1 MSITTLENSRIVIIG
16 GSSGIG
22 LATAKQVIEQGAHV
36 IIAGR
41 SEEKL
46 KVAKKLINSNH
57 LQTYILDNQNKEQLQ
72 IFFKTVGNFD
82 HLFTPGASYT
92 LGPITSTEE
101 IAESSFIGKFWP
113 QYYAVKYAIPFLSN
127 SGSIVLMSGAFSQRP
142 LKGAPAYGACNG
154 AIESLGKA
162 LAVELAPIRV
172 NVVSPGTIQKENE
185 QNENEQNENR
195 LVAYEAYKS
204 LSLVQR
210 AGYNDEIAHTVLYLM
225 QNSFTTGN
233 VLFPDGGYTYH

>member
-1 MSITTLENSRIVIIG
+1 MSITTLKDNRIVIIG

-22 LATAKQVIEQGAHV
+22 LATAKQAIEQGAHV

-41 SEEKL
+41 SKEKL
-46 KVAKKLINSNH
+46 MIAQEIISNNR
-57 LQTYILDNQNKEQLQ
+57 LQTYVLDNQDKNQLED
-72 IFFKTVGNFD
+72 FFKKLGNFD

-92 LGPITSTEE
+92 LGPITATDD

-113 QYYAVKYAIPFLSN
+113 QYYAVKYAIPFLSD

-162 LAVELAPIRV
+162 LAVEIAPIRV
-172 NVVSPGTIQKENE
+172 NVVSPGTIRR
-185 QNENEQNENR
+185 ENEQNENR
-195 LVAYEAYKS
+195 LTAYEAYKS
-204 LSLVQR
+204 LSLLNR
-210 AGYNDEIAHTVLYLM
+210 PGHNDEIAHTVLYLM

>member
-1 MSITTLENSRIVIIG
+1 MSFTTLKDKRIVIIG

-22 LATAKQVIEQGAHV
+22 LTTATQAIEQGAHV

-46 KVAKKLINSNH
+46 KAAQELINNNH
-57 LQTYILDNQNKEQLQ
+57 LQTYVLDNQNKEQLQ
-72 IFFKTVGNFD
+72 DFFKDIGKFN

-92 LGPITSTEE
+92 LGPITATEE
-101 IAESSFIGKFWP
+101 VAESSFIGKFWP

-154 AIESLGKA
+154 AIEGLGKA

-172 NVVSPGTIQKENE
+172 NVVSPGTIRRENE
-185 QNENEQNENR
+185 QNEKR
-195 LVAYEAYKS
+195 LAAYEDYKS

-210 AGYNDEIAHTVLYLM
+210 PGHNDEIAHTVLYLM
-225 QNSFTTGN
+225 QNGFTTAS

>member
-1 MSITTLENSRIVIIG
+1 MSFTSLKDKQIVIIG

-22 LATAKQVIEQGAHV
+22 LATATDAIKQGAHV

-57 LQTYILDNQNKEQLQ
+57 LQTYELDNQNKEQLQ
-72 IFFKTVGNFD
+72 NFFKKIGNFD

-92 LGPITSTEE
+92 LGPITATDD

-172 NVVSPGTIQKENE
+172 NVVSPGTIRRENE
-185 QNENEQNENR
+185 ENEKR
-195 LVAYEAYKS
+195 LAAYEAYKS
-204 LSLVQR
+204 HSLVKR
-210 AGYNDEIAHTVLYLM
+210 PGHNDEIAHTVLYLM

>member
-1 MSITTLENSRIVIIG
+1 MSITVLKDKHIVIIG

-22 LATAKQVIEQGAHV
+22 LATAKQAIEQGAHV

-46 KVAKKLINSNH
+46 KAAQEYINNNR
-57 LQTYILDNQNKEQLQ
+57 LQTYVLDNRNKKQLQ
-72 IFFKTVGNFD
+72 DFFKKIGDFD

-92 LGPITSTEE
+92 LGPITTTDE

-113 QYYAVKYAIPFLSN
+113 QYYAVKFALPFLSN

-172 NVVSPGTIQKENE
+172 NVVSPGTIRRENE
-185 QNENEQNENR
+185 QNEKR
-195 LVAYEAYKS
+195 LAAYEDYKS

-210 AGYNDEIAHTVLYLM
+210 PGYNDEIAHTVLYLM
-225 QNSFTTGN
+225 QNGFTTGN

>member
-1 MSITTLENSRIVIIG
+1 MSITTLKGSRIVIIG

-22 LATAKQVIEQGAHV
+22 FATAEQAIEQGAHV

-41 SEEKL
+41 SKEKL
-46 KVAKKLINSNH
+46 MVAQEVINNKH
-57 LQTYILDNQNKEQLQ
+57 LQTFVLDNQDTNQLQ
-72 IFFKTVGNFD
+72 DFFKKVGDFD

-92 LGPITSTEE
+92 LGPITATND

-172 NVVSPGTIQKENE
+172 NVVSPGTIRREH
-185 QNENEQNENR
+185 EQNENR
-195 LVAYEAYKS
+195 LTAYEAYKS
-204 LSLVQR
+204 LSLVKR
-210 AGYNDEIAHTVLYLM
+210 PGYNDEIAHTVLYLM

>member
-1 MSITTLENSRIVIIG
+1 MSITTLKGSRIVIIG

-22 LATAKQVIEQGAHV
+22 FATAEQAIEQGAHV

-41 SEEKL
+41 SKEKL
-46 KVAKKLINSNH
+46 MVAQEVINNNH
-57 LQTYILDNQNKEQLQ
+57 LQTFVLDNQDTNQLQ
-72 IFFKTVGNFD
+72 DFFKKVGNFD

-92 LGPITSTEE
+92 LGPITATND

-172 NVVSPGTIQKENE
+172 NVVSPGTIRREH
-185 QNENEQNENR
+185 EQNENR
-195 LVAYEAYKS
+195 LTAYEAYKS
-204 LSLVQR
+204 LSLVKR
-210 AGYNDEIAHTVLYLM
+210 PGHNDEIAHTVLYLI

>member
-1 MSITTLENSRIVIIG
+1 MSITTLKDNRIVIIG

-22 LATAKQVIEQGAHV
+22 LATAKQAIEQGAHV

-41 SEEKL
+41 SKEKL
-46 KVAKKLINSNH
+46 MIAQEIISNNR
-57 LQTYILDNQNKEQLQ
+57 LQTYVLDNQDKNQLED
-72 IFFKTVGNFD
+72 FFKKLGNFD

-92 LGPITSTEE
+92 LGPITATDD

-113 QYYAVKYAIPFLSN
+113 QYYAVKYAVPFLSN
-127 SGSIVLMSGAFSQRP
+127 TGSIVLMSGAFSQRP

-162 LAVELAPIRV
+162 LAVELAPIRI
-172 NVVSPGTIQKENE
+172 NVVSPGTIQR
-185 QNENEQNENR
+185 ENEQNENR
-195 LVAYEAYKS
+195 LVAYESYKS

>member
-1 MSITTLENSRIVIIG
+1 MSFTTLKDKRIVIIG

-22 LATAKQVIEQGAHV
+22 LATATQAIEQGAHV

-46 KVAKKLINSNH
+46 KAAQELINNNH
-57 LQTYILDNQNKEQLQ
+57 LQTFVLDNQNKEQLQ
-72 IFFKTVGNFD
+72 DFFKDIGKFN

-92 LGPITSTEE
+92 LGPITATEE
-101 IAESSFIGKFWP
+101 VAESSFIGKFWP

-127 SGSIVLMSGAFSQRP
+127 SGSIVLMSGSFSQRP

-172 NVVSPGTIQKENE
+172 NVVSPGTIRRENE
-185 QNENEQNENR
+185 QNEKR
-195 LVAYEAYKS
+195 LAAYEDYKS

-210 AGYNDEIAHTVLYLM
+210 PGHNDEIAHTVLYLM
-225 QNSFTTGN
+225 QNGFTTAS

>member
-1 MSITTLENSRIVIIG
+1 MSFTSLKDKQIVIIG

-22 LATAKQVIEQGAHV
+22 LATATEAIKQGAHV

-57 LQTYILDNQNKEQLQ
+57 LQTYVLDNQNKEQLQ
-72 IFFKTVGNFD
+72 NFFEKIGNFD

-92 LGPITSTEE
+92 LGPITATDD

-172 NVVSPGTIQKENE
+172 NVVSPGTIQRENE
-185 QNENEQNENR
+185 QKENR
-195 LVAYEAYKS
+195 LAAYESYKS
-204 LSLVQR
+204 LSLVKR
-210 AGYNDEIAHTVLYLM
+210 PGHNNEIAHTVLYLM

>member
-1 MSITTLENSRIVIIG
+1 MSITTLKGSRIVIIG

-22 LATAKQVIEQGAHV
+22 FATAEQAIEQGAHV

-41 SEEKL
+41 SKEKL
-46 KVAKKLINSNH
+46 MVAQEVINNNH
-57 LQTYILDNQNKEQLQ
+57 LQTYVLDNQDTNQLQ
-72 IFFKTVGNFD
+72 DFFKKVGNFD
-82 HLFTPGASYT
+82 HLFTPRASYT
-92 LGPITSTEE
+92 LGPITATND

-172 NVVSPGTIQKENE
+172 NVVSPGTIRREH
-185 QNENEQNENR
+185 EQNENR
-195 LVAYEAYKS
+195 LTAYEAYKS
-204 LSLVQR
+204 LSLVKR
-210 AGYNDEIAHTVLYLM
+210 PGHNDEIAHTVLYLM
-225 QNSFTTGN
+225 QNSFTTDN
-233 VLFPDGGYTYH
+233 VLFPDGQYTYH

>member
-1 MSITTLENSRIVIIG
+1 MSITTLKGSCIVIIG

-22 LATAKQVIEQGAHV
+22 FTTAEQAIEQGAHV

-41 SEEKL
+41 SKEKL
-46 KVAKKLINSNH
+46 MVAQEVINNNH
-57 LQTYILDNQNKEQLQ
+57 LQTYVLDNQDTNQLQ
-72 IFFKTVGNFD
+72 DFFKKVENFD

-92 LGPITSTEE
+92 LGPITATND

-172 NVVSPGTIQKENE
+172 NVVSPGTIRREH
-185 QNENEQNENR
+185 EQNENR
-195 LVAYEAYKS
+195 LTAYEAYKS
-204 LSLVQR
+204 LSLVKR
-210 AGYNDEIAHTVLYLM
+210 PGHNDEIAHTVLYLM

>member
-1 MSITTLENSRIVIIG
+1 MSFTTLKDKQIVIIG

-22 LATAKQVIEQGAHV
+22 LATATQAIEQGAHV

-46 KVAKKLINSNH
+46 KAAQELINNNH
-57 LQTYILDNQNKEQLQ
+57 LQTFVLDNQNKEQLQ
-72 IFFKTVGNFD
+72 DFFKDIGKFN

-92 LGPITSTEE
+92 LGPITATEE
-101 IAESSFIGKFWP
+101 VAESSFIGKFWP

-172 NVVSPGTIQKENE
+172 NVVSPGTIRRENE
-185 QNENEQNENR
+185 QNEKR
-195 LVAYEAYKS
+195 LAAYEDYKS

-210 AGYNDEIAHTVLYLM
+210 AGHNDEIAHTVLYLM
-225 QNSFTTGN
+225 QNGFTTAS

>member
-1 MSITTLENSRIVIIG
+1 MSITTLKGSRIVIIG

-22 LATAKQVIEQGAHV
+22 FATAKQAIEQGAHV

-41 SEEKL
+41 SKEKL
-46 KVAKKLINSNH
+46 RIAQEIISNNH
-57 LQTYILDNQNKEQLQ
+57 LQTYVLDNQDKNQLED
-72 IFFKTVGNFD
+72 FFKKLGNFD

-92 LGPITSTEE
+92 LGPITATDD

-113 QYYAVKYAIPFLSN
+113 QYYAVKYAIPFLSD

-154 AIESLGKA
+154 AIGSLGKA
-162 LAVELAPIRV
+162 LAVEIAPIRV
-172 NVVSPGTIQKENE
+172 NVVSPGTIRR
-185 QNENEQNENR
+185 ENEQNENR
-195 LVAYEAYKS
+195 LAAYEAYKS
-204 LSLVQR
+204 LSLVKR
-210 AGYNDEIAHTVLYLM
+210 PGHIDEIAHTVLYLM

>member
-1 MSITTLENSRIVIIG
+1 MSITVLKDKHIVIIG

-22 LATAKQVIEQGAHV
+22 LATAKQAIEQGAHV

-41 SEEKL
+41 SEVKL
-46 KVAKKLINSNH
+46 KAARELINNNN
-57 LQTYILDNQNKEQLQ
+57 LQTYIVDNQNKKQLQ
-72 IFFKTVGNFD
+72 DFFKKVGNFD

-92 LGPITSTEE
+92 LGAITATDE
-101 IAESSFIGKFWP
+101 IAESSFTGKFWP

-127 SGSIVLMSGAFSQRP
+127 FGSVVLMSGAFSQRP

-172 NVVSPGTIQKENE
+172 NVVSPGTIQR
-185 QNENEQNENR
+185 ENEQNENR
-195 LVAYEAYKS
+195 LAAYEVYKS

-210 AGYNDEIAHTVLYLM
+210 PGHNDEIAHTVLYLM

-233 VLFPDGGYTYH
+233 VLFPDGGYTYY

>member
-1 MSITTLENSRIVIIG
+1 MSIPVLKDKHIVIIG

-22 LATAKQVIEQGAHV
+22 LATAKQALEQGAHV

-46 KVAKKLINSNH
+46 KAAREIINNNH
-57 LQTYILDNQNKEQLQ
+57 LQTYVLDNQNEEQLQ
-72 IFFKTVGNFD
+72 DFFKKVGNFN

-92 LGPITSTEE
+92 LGSITATDD

-172 NVVSPGTIQKENE
+172 NVVSPGTIRRENE
-185 QNENEQNENR
+185 QNEKR
-195 LVAYEAYKS
+195 LAAYEDYKS

-210 AGYNDEIAHTVLYLM
+210 PGYNDEIAHTVLYLM
-225 QNSFTTGN
+225 QNGFTTGN

>member
-1 MSITTLENSRIVIIG
+1 MSITTLKGSRIVIIG

-22 LATAKQVIEQGAHV
+22 LATAKQTIEQGAHV
-36 IIAGR
+36 IIAAR
-41 SEEKL
+41 SEERL
-46 KVAKKLINSNH
+46 NNVREVLNNNR
-57 LQTYILDNQNKEQLQ
+57 LQTYVLDNQNKEQLKH
-72 IFFKTVGNFD
+72 FFKTVGVFD

-92 LGPITSTEE
+92 LGPITATDN

-113 QYYAVKYAIPFLSN
+113 QYYAVKYAVPFLSN
-127 SGSIVLMSGAFSQRP
+127 TGSIVLMSGAFSQRP

-172 NVVSPGTIQKENE
+172 NVVSPGTIQR
-185 QNENEQNENR
+185 ENEQNENR
-195 LVAYEAYKS
+195 LAAYEAFKS

>member
-1 MSITTLENSRIVIIG
+1 MSFTALKNKRIVIIG

-22 LATAKQVIEQGAHV
+22 LATAKQAIEQGAHV

-41 SEEKL
+41 SEGKL
-46 KVAKKLINSNH
+46 KDARELINNNR
-57 LQTYILDNQNKEQLQ
+57 LQTYVLDNQNKNQLQ
-72 IFFKTVGNFD
+72 DFFKEVGNFD

-92 LGPITSTEE
+92 LGPITATDE

-113 QYYAVKYAIPFLSN
+113 QYYAVKYALPFLSN

-142 LKGAPAYGACNG
+142 LKGGAAYGACNG

-172 NVVSPGTIQKENE
+172 NVVSPGAIQRENE
-185 QNENEQNENR
+185 QNEKR
-195 LVAYEAYKS
+195 LAAYEGYKS

-210 AGYNDEIAHTVLYLM
+210 AGCNDEIAHTVMYLM

>member
-1 MSITTLENSRIVIIG
+1 MSFTSLKDKQIVIIG

-22 LATAKQVIEQGAHV
+22 LATATEAIKQGTHV

-57 LQTYILDNQNKEQLQ
+57 LQTYVLDNQNKEQLQ
-72 IFFKTVGNFD
+72 NFFEKIGNFD

-92 LGPITSTEE
+92 LGPITATDD

-172 NVVSPGTIQKENE
+172 NVVSPGTIQRENE
-185 QNENEQNENR
+185 QKENR
-195 LVAYEAYKS
+195 LAAYESYKS
-204 LSLVQR
+204 LSLVKR
-210 AGYNDEIAHTVLYLM
+210 PGHNNEIAHTVLYLM

>member
-1 MSITTLENSRIVIIG
+1 MSFTSLKDKQIIIIG

-22 LATAKQVIEQGAHV
+22 LATAKQAIEQGAHV
-36 IIAGR
+36 LIAGR
-41 SEEKL
+41 SE
-46 KVAKKLINSNH
+46 KKLRNAREVINSNR
-57 LQTYILDNQNKEQLQ
+57 LQTYVLDNQNKEYLQ
-72 IFFKTVGNFD
+72 NFFKKVENFD

-92 LGPITSTEE
+92 LGPITATDD

-113 QYYAVKYAIPFLSN
+113 QYYAVKYAIPFLSK

-172 NVVSPGTIQKENE
+172 NVVSPGTIRR
-185 QNENEQNENR
+185 ENEQNENR
-195 LVAYEAYKS
+195 LAAYEAYQY

>member
-1 MSITTLENSRIVIIG
+1 MSITTLKGSRIVIIG

-22 LATAKQVIEQGAHV
+22 FATAKQAIEQGAHV

-41 SEEKL
+41 SKEKL
-46 KVAKKLINSNH
+46 RIAQEIISNNH
-57 LQTYILDNQNKEQLQ
+57 LQTYVLDNQDKNQLED
-72 IFFKTVGNFD
+72 FFKKVGNFD

-92 LGPITSTEE
+92 LGPITATDD

-113 QYYAVKYAIPFLSN
+113 QYYAVKYAIPFLSD

-162 LAVELAPIRV
+162 LAVEIAPIRV
-172 NVVSPGTIQKENE
+172 NIVSPGTLRR
-185 QNENEQNENR
+185 ENEQNENR
-195 LVAYEAYKS
+195 LAAYEAYKS
-204 LSLVQR
+204 LSLVKR
-210 AGYNDEIAHTVLYLM
+210 PGHIDEIAHTVLYLM

>member
-1 MSITTLENSRIVIIG
+1 MSITTLKGSRIVIIG

-22 LATAKQVIEQGAHV
+22 FATAEQAIEQGAHV

-41 SEEKL
+41 SKEKL
-46 KVAKKLINSNH
+46 MVAQEVINNNY
-57 LQTYILDNQNKEQLQ
+57 LQTYVLDNQDTNQLQ
-72 IFFKTVGNFD
+72 DFFKKVGNFD

-92 LGPITSTEE
+92 LGPISATND

-172 NVVSPGTIQKENE
+172 NVVSPGTIRREH
-185 QNENEQNENR
+185 EQNENR
-195 LVAYEAYKS
+195 LTAYEAYKS
-204 LSLVQR
+204 LSLVKR
-210 AGYNDEIAHTVLYLM
+210 PGHNDEIAHTVLYLM

>member
-1 MSITTLENSRIVIIG
+1 MSITTLKGSRIVIIG

-22 LATAKQVIEQGAHV
+22 FATAEQAIEQGAHA

-41 SEEKL
+41 SKEKL
-46 KVAKKLINSNH
+46 MVAQEVINNNH
-57 LQTYILDNQNKEQLQ
+57 LQTYVLDNQDTNQLQ
-72 IFFKTVGNFD
+72 DFFKKVGNFD

-92 LGPITSTEE
+92 LGPITATND

-162 LAVELAPIRV
+162 LAVELTPIRV
-172 NVVSPGTIQKENE
+172 NVVSPGTIRREH
-185 QNENEQNENR
+185 EQNENR
-195 LVAYEAYKS
+195 LTAYEAYKS
-204 LSLVQR
+204 LSLVKR
-210 AGYNDEIAHTVLYLM
+210 PGHNDEIAHTVLYLM

>member
-1 MSITTLENSRIVIIG
+1 MSFTTLKDKRIVIIG

-22 LATAKQVIEQGAHV
+22 LATATQAIEQGAHV

-46 KVAKKLINSNH
+46 KAAQELITNNH
-57 LQTYILDNQNKEQLQ
+57 LQTFVLDNQNKEQLQ
-72 IFFKTVGNFD
+72 DFFKDIGKFN

-92 LGPITSTEE
+92 LGPITATEE
-101 IAESSFIGKFWP
+101 VAESSFIGKFWP

-172 NVVSPGTIQKENE
+172 NVVSPGTIRRENE
-185 QNENEQNENR
+185 QNEKR
-195 LVAYEAYKS
+195 LAAYEDYKS

-210 AGYNDEIAHTVLYLM
+210 PGHNDEIAHTVLYLM
-225 QNSFTTGN
+225 QNGFTTAS

>member
-1 MSITTLENSRIVIIG
+1 MSITTLKGSRIVIIG

-22 LATAKQVIEQGAHV
+22 FATAEQAIEQGAHV

-41 SEEKL
+41 SKVKL
-46 KVAKKLINSNH
+46 MVAQEVINNNH
-57 LQTYILDNQNKEQLQ
+57 LQTYVLDNQDTNQLQ
-72 IFFKTVGNFD
+72 DFFKKVGNFD
-82 HLFTPGASYT
+82 HLFTPGASYR
-92 LGPITSTEE
+92 LGPITATND

-172 NVVSPGTIQKENE
+172 NVVSPGTIRREH
-185 QNENEQNENR
+185 EQNENR
-195 LVAYEAYKS
+195 LTAYEAYKS
-204 LSLVQR
+204 LSLVKR
-210 AGYNDEIAHTVLYLM
+210 PGHNDEIAHTVLYLM

-233 VLFPDGGYTYH
+233 